1 MPTIYEI
8 WVILNSPVSINCVA
22 RLIRISLI
30 NSIGAN
36 PVSVFSFLKKTERL
50 TASSRTKSSTTSSP
64 LSMFCS
70 INPTNLSINLRSL
83 GDISRVVGGVS
94 DTSSSADGIS
104 VATGT
109 SS

>member
-8 WVILNSPVSINCVA
+8 WVILNSPISINCVA

-50 TASSRTKSSTTSSP
+50 TAS
-64 LSMFCS
+64 
-70 INPTNLSINLRSL
+70 
-83 GDISRVVGGVS
+83 
-94 DTSSSADGIS
+94 
-104 VATGT
+104 
-109 SS
+109 